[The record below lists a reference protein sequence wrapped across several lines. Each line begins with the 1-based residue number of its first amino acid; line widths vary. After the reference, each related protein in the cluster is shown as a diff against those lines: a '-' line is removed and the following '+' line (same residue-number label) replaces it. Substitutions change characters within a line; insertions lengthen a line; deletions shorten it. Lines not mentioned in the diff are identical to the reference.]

1 MDWALWGLHTV
12 KTSASTEASF
22 SAIAASVDGCDVLHP
37 SFEERIQKIRVQ
49 FLFDHPFLSVLALS
63 IPHKEWDNRH
73 MLFETDGSTIRIDA
87 SKAGEVDDA
96 KLKYLY
102 AHVLLHILLK
112 HPFRM
117 RGRDKA
123 TWNRSCDIVIGLL
136 LSDFQR
142 VGSADDE
149 AMVIES
155 FRDKSVEEVYHAL
168 YRESN
173 EGEGQQSEENPTQQ
187 KMDIIE
193 NEGDTKVAEEEIDA
207 LIIQAMG
214 AARKQGNI
222 PASLLEMFD
231 EITKPS
237 IDLHTLLH
245 AYMSESFFDKESDFS
260 HPNRRFIHQELY
272 LPGYR
277 YDRNRLSLFIF
288 LDRSMSITGE
298 VFARFLGI
306 IDSIVLMSHDFEVSV
321 LPFDERVYSEEKKS
335 YDAQGIYPNISFAKG
350 NGGTQFAPV
359 LEYLNTHAGEKNLA
373 VILSDGYFTVEKA
386 PAMQTL
392 FLLSEKKNLKRF
404 ERYGDVVY
412 FDLS

>member
-1 MDWALWGLHTV
+1 MKKSV
-12 KTSASTEASF
+12 STEASF
-22 SAIAASVDGCDVLHP
+22 DTATAGADGRDMPHP
-37 SFEERIQKIRVQ
+37 SFEERIQKIRIQ
-49 FLFDHPFLSVLALS
+49 FIFDHPFLSVLALS
-63 IPHKEWDNRH
+63 IPHKYQANPH
-73 MLFETDGSTIRIDA
+73 MLFETDGVSIRVDE
-87 SKAGEVDDA
+87 SKVAGYDDA
-96 KLKYLY
+96 RLKYLY
-102 AHVLLHILLK
+102 AHALLHILLK

-117 RGRDKA
+117 AGRDKP
-123 TWNRSCDIVIGLL
+123 TWNRSCDIVVGLL

-142 VGSADDE
+142 VGEADE
-149 AMVIES
+149 NAVVIES
-155 FRDKSVEEVYHAL
+155 FRDKSVEEVYNAL
-168 YRESN
+168 YRESD
-173 EGEGQQSEENPTQQ
+173 EGQGQQSDDNPTQE

-193 NEGDTKVAEEEIDA
+193 HEGDSQVAQEELDA

-214 AARKQGNI
+214 AARKQGNV

-231 EITKPS
+231 EMTRPS

-260 HPNRRFIHQELY
+260 HPNRRYIHQGIY

-277 YDRNRLSLFIF
+277 YDRNRLNLFIF
-288 LDRSMSITGE
+288 LDRSMSIADD
-298 VFARFLGI
+298 VFARFFWI
-306 IDSIVLMSHDFEVSV
+306 IDSIVRMSHDFEVSV
-321 LPFDERVYSEEKKS
+321 IPFDERVYEEEKTS
-335 YDAQGIYPNISFAKG
+335 YCAQSELPCIRFAKG
-350 NGGTQFAPV
+350 NGGTRFGPV

-392 FLLSEKKNLKRF
+392 FLLSEKKNLVRF

>member
-1 MDWALWGLHTV
+1 MAT
-12 KTSASTEASF
+12 TSF
-22 SAIAASVDGCDVLHP
+22 SDRL
-37 SFEERIQKIRVQ
+37 EKIRVQ

-63 IPHKEWDNRH
+63 ILHKYQSNPHI
-73 MLFETDGSTIRIDA
+73 LFETDGVSIRIDE
-87 SKAGEVDDA
+87 SKTLGYDDA
-96 KLKYLY
+96 RLKYLY

-117 RGRDKA
+117 KGRDKP

-136 LSDFQR
+136 LGDFKR

-155 FRDKSVEEVYHAL
+155 FRDKSVEEVYNAL
-168 YRESN
+168 YRESD
-173 EGEGQQSEENPTQQ
+173 EGEGTHSEDNPTQQ

-231 EITKPS
+231 EVTKPS

-245 AYMSESFFDKESDFS
+245 TYMSESFFDKESDFS
-260 HPNRRFIHQELY
+260 RPNRRFIHQELY

-288 LDRSMSITGE
+288 LDRSMSINAE
-298 VFARFLGI
+298 VFSRFLGI
-306 IDSIVLMSHDFEVSV
+306 IDAIVRISHDFEVSV
-321 LPFDERVYSEEKKS
+321 IPFDEQVAIEEMVS
-335 YDAQGIYPNISFAKG
+335 YDAQGMLPNIRFAKG
-350 NGGTQFAPV
+350 NGGTQFDPV
-359 LEYLNTHAGEKNLA
+359 LEYLDTHAGEKNLA
-373 VILSDGYFTVEKA
+373 VILSDGYFTVDKS
-386 PAMQTL
+386 PTVQTL

-412 FDLS
+412 FDL

>member
-1 MDWALWGLHTV
+1 MAT
-12 KTSASTEASF
+12 TSFNDQLE
-22 SAIAASVDGCDVLHP
+22 
-37 SFEERIQKIRVQ
+37 KIRVQ

-73 MLFETDGSTIRIDA
+73 MLFETDGSTIRMDA

-193 NEGDTKVAEEEIDA
+193 NEGDTKAAVEEIDA

-260 HPNRRFIHQELY
+260 RPNRRFIHQGLY

-277 YDRNRLSLFIF
+277 FDRNRLSFFIF

-306 IDSIVLMSHDFEVSV
+306 IDSIVRMSHDFEVSV

-335 YDAQGIYPNISFAKG
+335 YDAQGILPNISFAKG
-350 NGGTQFAPV
+350 NGGTQFTPV
-359 LEYLNTHAGEKNLA
+359 LEYLNIHAGEKNLA

>member
-1 MDWALWGLHTV
+1 MATIFFNERL
-12 KTSASTEASF
+12 
-22 SAIAASVDGCDVLHP
+22 
-37 SFEERIQKIRVQ
+37 ERIRIQ

-63 IPHKEWDNRH
+63 IPHKYQNNPH
-73 MLFETDGSTIRIDA
+73 MLFETDGVSIC
-87 SKAGEVDDA
+87 VDETKTLGYDDGR
-96 KLKYLY
+96 LKYLY

-117 RGRDKA
+117 RGRDKP

-142 VGSADDE
+142 VGSADEE
-149 AMVIES
+149 AIIIES

-168 YRESN
+168 YRESD
-173 EGEGQQSEENPTQQ
+173 EGEGQQSEENPAQQ

-193 NEGDTKVAEEEIDA
+193 HEGDIKVLEEEIDA
-207 LIIQAMG
+207 LLIQAMG

-222 PASLLEMFD
+222 PSSLLEVFD

-237 IDLHTLLH
+237 IDLHILLH
-245 AYMSESFFDKESDFS
+245 TYMSESFFDKESDFS
-260 HPNRRFIHQELY
+260 RPNRRFIHQELY

-298 VFARFLGI
+298 VFGRFLGI
-306 IDSIVLMSHDFEVSV
+306 IDSIVRLSHDFEVSV
-321 LPFDERVYSEEKKS
+321 IPFDERVYGEEIKS
-335 YDAQGIYPNISFAKG
+335 YDAQSILPNISFAKG
-350 NGGTQFAPV
+350 NGGTQFEPV
-359 LEYLNTHAGEKNLA
+359 IEYLHTHAGEKNLA
-373 VILSDGYFTVEKA
+373 IILSDGYFTVDKA

-392 FLLSEKKNLKRF
+392 FLLSEKNNLKRF

-412 FDLS
+412 FDLP

>member
-1 MDWALWGLHTV
+1 MAT
-12 KTSASTEASF
+12 TSFNEQ
-22 SAIAASVDGCDVLHP
+22 L
-37 SFEERIQKIRVQ
+37 EKIRVQ

-63 IPHKEWDNRH
+63 IPHKFQNNAH
-73 MLFETDGSTIRIDA
+73 VLFETDGVSIRVDE
-87 SKAGEVDDA
+87 SKGVGYDDGR
-96 KLKYLY
+96 LKYLY

-117 RGRDKA
+117 QGRDKP

-136 LSDFQR
+136 LNDFQR
-142 VGSADDE
+142 VGNADED
-149 AMVIES
+149 AIVIES
-155 FRDKSVEEVYHAL
+155 FRDKSVEEVYNTL
-168 YRESN
+168 YRESD
-173 EGEGQQSEENPTQQ
+173 EGEGQQSDTNPTQQ

-193 NEGDTKVAEEEIDA
+193 HEGDTKVAEEELDA
-207 LIIQAMG
+207 LIIRAMG

-260 HPNRRFIHQELY
+260 HPNRRFIHHGLY

-277 YDRNRLSLFIF
+277 YDRNRLSFFIF

-298 VFARFLGI
+298 VFSRFLGI
-306 IDSIVLMSHDFEVSV
+306 IDSIVRMSHDFEVSV
-321 LPFDERVYSEEKKS
+321 IPFDERVYSEEIKS
-335 YDAQGIYPNISFAKG
+335 YDAQSILPNISFSKG
-350 NGGTQFAPV
+350 NGGTQFEPV
-359 LEYLNTHAGEKNLA
+359 LEYLTTHAGEKNLA
-373 VILSDGYFTVEKA
+373 VILSDGYFLVEKP

-392 FLLSEKKNLKRF
+392 FLLSEKKNLTRF

-412 FDLS
+412 FDL

>member
-1 MDWALWGLHTV
+1 
-12 KTSASTEASF
+12 
-22 SAIAASVDGCDVLHP
+22 
-37 SFEERIQKIRVQ
+37 
-49 FLFDHPFLSVLALS
+49 
-63 IPHKEWDNRH
+63 
-73 MLFETDGSTIRIDA
+73 MLFETDGVSIRVDET
-87 SKAGEVDDA
+87 KTLGYDDA
-96 KLKYLY
+96 RLKYLY

-117 RGRDKA
+117 KGRDKP

-142 VGSADDE
+142 VGSEDEE

-155 FRDKSVEEVYHAL
+155 FRDKSVEEVYDAL
-168 YRESN
+168 YRESD
-173 EGEGQQSEENPTQQ
+173 EGEGSQSEDNPTQQ

-193 NEGDTKVAEEEIDA
+193 HEGDTKVAEEELDA

-245 AYMSESFFDKESDFS
+245 TYMSESFFDKESDFS
-260 HPNRRFIHQELY
+260 HPNRRFIHQGLY

-277 YDRNRLSLFIF
+277 YDRNRLNFFIF
-288 LDRSMSITGE
+288 LDRSMSITHA
-298 VFARFLGI
+298 VFSRFLGI
-306 IDSIVLMSHDFEVSV
+306 IDTIVRMSHDFEVSV
-321 LPFDERVYSEEKKS
+321 LPFDERVADNELIR
-335 YDAQGIYPNISFAKG
+335 YDAQGILPNIRFAKG
-350 NGGTQFAPV
+350 NGGTQFDPV
-359 LEYLNTHAGEKNLA
+359 LNYLNLHNGEKNLA
-373 VILSDGYFTVEKA
+373 IILSDGYFTIDKA
-386 PAMQTL
+386 PAIQTL

-404 ERYGDVVY
+404 EHYGDVIY
-412 FDLS
+412 FDL

>member
-1 MDWALWGLHTV
+1 MAT
-12 KTSASTEASF
+12 TSFNDQVE
-22 SAIAASVDGCDVLHP
+22 
-37 SFEERIQKIRVQ
+37 KIRVQ

-63 IPHKEWDNRH
+63 IPHKCQSNLH
-73 MLFETDGSTIRIDA
+73 LLFETDGVSIRVDET
-87 SKAGEVDDA
+87 KTLGYDDA
-96 KLKYLY
+96 QLKYLY

-117 RGRDKA
+117 KGRDKP
-123 TWNRSCDIVIGLL
+123 TWNRCCDIVIGLL
-136 LSDFQR
+136 LNDFKR
-142 VGSADDE
+142 VGTVDDE
-149 AMVIES
+149 AVVIES

-168 YRESN
+168 YRESD
-173 EGEGQQSEENPTQQ
+173 EGEGKQSEENPTQQ

-193 NEGDTKVAEEEIDA
+193 HEGDTKVAEEEMDA

-222 PASLLEMFD
+222 PSSLLEMFD

-260 HPNRRFIHQELY
+260 HPNRRFIHQGLY

-306 IDSIVLMSHDFEVSV
+306 IDSIVRMSHDFEMSV
-321 LPFDERVYSEEKKS
+321 IPFDEQVYSEEIKS
-335 YDAQGIYPNISFAKG
+335 YDAQSILPNISFAKG
-350 NGGTQFAPV
+350 NGGTQFEPV
-359 LEYLNTHAGEKNLA
+359 LEYLKLHAGEKNLA
-373 VILSDGYFTVEKA
+373 IILSDGYFTVEKA

-392 FLLSEKKNLKRF
+392 FLLSERKNLKRF
-404 ERYGDVVY
+404 ERYGDAVY

>member
-1 MDWALWGLHTV
+1 MDKYPKDTPIKSRL
-12 KTSASTEASF
+12 E
-22 SAIAASVDGCDVLHP
+22 
-37 SFEERIQKIRVQ
+37 KIRVQ

-63 IPHKEWDNRH
+63 IPHKPFDNPH
-73 MLFETDGSTIRIDA
+73 MLFETDGSTIRIDET
-87 SKAGEVDDA
+87 KGVGYDDGR
-96 KLKYLY
+96 LKYLY

-117 RGRDKA
+117 RGRDNP

-136 LSDFQR
+136 LGDFQR
-142 VGSADDE
+142 VGSADDD
-149 AMVIES
+149 AIVIES

-173 EGEGQQSEENPTQQ
+173 EGEGQQSEDNPNLQ

-231 EITKPS
+231 EITKPTVDLAT
-237 IDLHTLLH
+237 ILHT
-245 AYMSESFFDKESDFS
+245 YMSESFFDKQSDFS
-260 HPNRRFIHQELY
+260 RPNRRFIHQELY

-277 YDRNRLSLFIF
+277 YDKNRLSLFIF
-288 LDRSMSITGE
+288 LDRSMSITAD
-298 VFARFLGI
+298 VFGKFLGI
-306 IDSIVLMSHDFEVSV
+306 IDGILRLGHDFEVSV
-321 LPFDERVYSEEKKS
+321 IPFDEQVA
-335 YDAQGIYPNISFAKG
+335 YDEMVTYNAQDICPKVVFAKG
-350 NGGTQFAPV
+350 NGGTQFEPV

-373 VILSDGYFTVEKA
+373 VILSDGYFKIEKA
-386 PAMQTL
+386 PAIQTL
-392 FLLSEKKNLKRF
+392 FLLSEKKNIKRF
-404 ERYGDVVY
+404 ESYGDVIY
-412 FDLS
+412 FEL

>member
-1 MDWALWGLHTV
+1 
-12 KTSASTEASF
+12 
-22 SAIAASVDGCDVLHP
+22 
-37 SFEERIQKIRVQ
+37 
-49 FLFDHPFLSVLALS
+49 
-63 IPHKEWDNRH
+63 
-73 MLFETDGSTIRIDA
+73 MLFETDGVSIRVDET
-87 SKAGEVDDA
+87 KTLGYDDA
-96 KLKYLY
+96 RFKYLY

-117 RGRDKA
+117 HGRDKP

-136 LSDFQR
+136 LNDFNR
-142 VGSADDE
+142 VGSADEE

-173 EGEGQQSEENPTQQ
+173 EGEQSEENPTQQ

-193 NEGDTKVAEEEIDA
+193 HDGDTRVAEEEIDA

-222 PASLLEMFD
+222 PSSLLEMFD

-260 HPNRRFIHQELY
+260 RPNRRFIHQELY

-306 IDSIVLMSHDFEVSV
+306 IDSIVRMSHDFEVSV

-335 YDAQGIYPNISFAKG
+335 YDAQGILTNISFAKG

-359 LEYLNTHAGEKNLA
+359 IEYLNAHAGEKNLA

-412 FDLS
+412 FDL

>member
-1 MDWALWGLHTV
+1 MAT
-12 KTSASTEASF
+12 TSFNDQLE
-22 SAIAASVDGCDVLHP
+22 
-37 SFEERIQKIRVQ
+37 KIRVQ

-136 LSDFQR
+136 LSDFER
-142 VGSADDE
+142 VGSADEE

-173 EGEGQQSEENPTQQ
+173 EGEGQQSDDNPTMQ

-306 IDSIVLMSHDFEVSV
+306 IDSIVRMSHDFEVSV

-335 YDAQGIYPNISFAKG
+335 YDAQGILPNISFAKG

-404 ERYGDVVY
+404 ERYGDVVC

>member
-1 MDWALWGLHTV
+1 V
-12 KTSASTEASF
+12 S
-22 SAIAASVDGCDVLHP
+22 
-37 SFEERIQKIRVQ
+37 IRVDEMKT
-49 FLFDHPFLSVLALS
+49 L
-63 IPHKEWDNRH
+63 
-73 MLFETDGSTIRIDA
+73 GY
-87 SKAGEVDDA
+87 DDA
-96 KLKYLY
+96 RLKYLY

-117 RGRDKA
+117 RGRDKP

-136 LSDFQR
+136 LGDFQR
-142 VGSADDE
+142 VGQSDEE

-155 FRDKSVEEVYHAL
+155 FRDKSVEEVYHTL
-168 YRESN
+168 YRESD
-173 EGEGQQSEENPTQQ
+173 EGEGQQAEDNPTQQ

-193 NEGDTKVAEEEIDA
+193 HEGGTQVAEEELDA

-231 EITKPS
+231 EITKPTVDLET
-237 IDLHTLLH
+237 ILHT
-245 AYMSESFFDKESDFS
+245 YMSESFFDKESDFS

-288 LDRSMSITGE
+288 LDRSMSISAD
-298 VFARFLGI
+298 VFSKFLGI
-306 IDSIVLMSHDFEVSV
+306 IDGILRLSHDFEVSV
-321 LPFDERVYSEEKKS
+321 VPFDERVAVEEIVS
-335 YDAQGIYPNISFAKG
+335 YDAQAICPKVIFAKG
-350 NGGTQFAPV
+350 NGGTQFEPV
-359 LEYLNTHAGEKNLA
+359 LEYLNTYAGEKNLA
-373 VILSDGYFTVEKA
+373 IILSDGYFTVEYA

-412 FDLS
+412 FDL

>member
-1 MDWALWGLHTV
+1 MATI
-12 KTSASTEASF
+12 SF
-22 SAIAASVDGCDVLHP
+22 NDQL
-37 SFEERIQKIRVQ
+37 EKIRVQ

-63 IPHKEWDNRH
+63 IPHKYQNNSH
-73 MLFETDGSTIRIDA
+73 MLFETDGVSIR
-87 SKAGEVDDA
+87 VDETKTMGYDDGR
-96 KLKYLY
+96 LKYLY

-117 RGRDKA
+117 CGRDKA

-136 LSDFQR
+136 LNDFKR

-155 FRDKSVEEVYHAL
+155 FRDKSVEDVYNAL

-173 EGEGQQSEENPTQQ
+173 DGEGAQSEANPTQQ

-193 NEGDTKVAEEEIDA
+193 HEGDTKVAEEEMDT

-260 HPNRRFIHQELY
+260 HPNRRFIHQGLY

-306 IDSIVLMSHDFEVSV
+306 IDSIVRMSHDFEMSV
-321 LPFDERVYSEEKKS
+321 IPFDEQVYSEKIKS
-335 YDAQGIYPNISFAKG
+335 YDAQSILPNISFVKG
-350 NGGTQFAPV
+350 NGGTQFEPV
-359 LEYLNTHAGEKNLA
+359 LEYLKLHAGEKNFA
-373 VILSDGYFTVEKA
+373 IILSDGYFTVEKA

-392 FLLSEKKNLKRF
+392 FLLSEKKILKRF
-404 ERYGDVVY
+404 ERYGDAVY

>member
-1 MDWALWGLHTV
+1 MATI
-12 KTSASTEASF
+12 SF
-22 SAIAASVDGCDVLHP
+22 DSQL
-37 SFEERIQKIRVQ
+37 EKIRVQ

-73 MLFETDGSTIRIDA
+73 MLFETDGSIIRIDA

-117 RGRDKA
+117 RGRDNP

-136 LSDFQR
+136 LGDFQR
-142 VGSADDE
+142 VGSADDD
-149 AMVIES
+149 AIVIES

-173 EGEGQQSEENPTQQ
+173 EGEGQQSEDNPNLQ

-231 EITKPS
+231 EITKPTVDLAT
-237 IDLHTLLH
+237 ILHT
-245 AYMSESFFDKESDFS
+245 YMSESFFDKQSDFS
-260 HPNRRFIHQELY
+260 RPNRRFIHQELY

-277 YDRNRLSLFIF
+277 YDKNRLSLFIF
-288 LDRSMSITGE
+288 LDRSMSITTD
-298 VFARFLGI
+298 VFGKFLGI
-306 IDSIVLMSHDFEVSV
+306 IDGILRLGHDFEVSV
-321 LPFDERVYSEEKKS
+321 IPFDEQVAYDEKVT
-335 YDAQGIYPNISFAKG
+335 YNAQDICPKVAFAKG
-350 NGGTQFAPV
+350 NGGTQFEPV

-373 VILSDGYFTVEKA
+373 IILSDGYFKIEKA
-386 PAMQTL
+386 PAIQTL
-392 FLLSEKKNLKRF
+392 FLLSEKKNIKRF
-404 ERYGDVVY
+404 EHYGDVIY
-412 FDLS
+412 FEL

>member
-1 MDWALWGLHTV
+1 MATI
-12 KTSASTEASF
+12 SF
-22 SAIAASVDGCDVLHP
+22 NDQL
-37 SFEERIQKIRVQ
+37 EKIRVQ

-63 IPHKEWDNRH
+63 IPHKYQSNLH
-73 MLFETDGSTIRIDA
+73 LLFETDGVSIRIDET
-87 SKAGEVDDA
+87 KGIGYDDGR
-96 KLKYLY
+96 LKYLY

-117 RGRDKA
+117 RGRDKP

-136 LSDFQR
+136 LSDFKR

-149 AMVIES
+149 AMIIES
-155 FRDKSVEEVYHAL
+155 FRDKSVEEVYYAL
-168 YRESN
+168 YRESD
-173 EGEGQQSEENPTQQ
+173 EGEGEQSEENPTQQ
-187 KMDIIE
+187 KMDIVE
-193 NEGDTKVAEEEIDA
+193 HEGDTKVAEEEIDA

-260 HPNRRFIHQELY
+260 HPNRRFIHQGLY

-277 YDRNRLSLFIF
+277 YDRNRLSFFIF

-298 VFARFLGI
+298 VFSRFLGI
-306 IDSIVLMSHDFEVSV
+306 IDSIVRISHDYEVSV
-321 LPFDERVYSEEKKS
+321 IPFDERVYSEEIKS
-335 YDAQGIYPNISFAKG
+335 YDAQSILPNIRFKKG

-373 VILSDGYFTVEKA
+373 IILSDGYFTVEKA

-404 ERYGDVVY
+404 ERYGDAVY

>member
-1 MDWALWGLHTV
+1 MATI
-12 KTSASTEASF
+12 SF
-22 SAIAASVDGCDVLHP
+22 NDQL
-37 SFEERIQKIRVQ
+37 EKIRVQ

-63 IPHKEWDNRH
+63 IPHKYQSNLH
-73 MLFETDGSTIRIDA
+73 LLFETDGVSIRIDET
-87 SKAGEVDDA
+87 KGIGYDDGR
-96 KLKYLY
+96 LKYLY

-117 RGRDKA
+117 CGRDKA
-123 TWNRSCDIVIGLL
+123 VWNRSCDIVIGLL
-136 LSDFQR
+136 LNDFKR

-155 FRDKSVEEVYHAL
+155 FRDKSVEEVYNAL

-173 EGEGQQSEENPTQQ
+173 DGEGAQSEANPTQQ

-193 NEGDTKVAEEEIDA
+193 YAGDTKVAEEEMDA

-222 PASLLEMFD
+222 PSSLLEMFD

-237 IDLHTLLH
+237 INLHTLLH

-260 HPNRRFIHQELY
+260 HPNRRFIHQGLY

-306 IDSIVLMSHDFEVSV
+306 IDSIVRMSHDFEVSV
-321 LPFDERVYSEEKKS
+321 IPFDERAYVEQIKS
-335 YDAQGIYPNISFAKG
+335 YDAQSILPNISFEKG

-359 LEYLNTHAGEKNLA
+359 LDYLNTHAGEKNLA
-373 VILSDGYFTVEKA
+373 IILSDGYFTVEKA

-392 FLLSEKKNLKRF
+392 FLLSERKNLKRF
-404 ERYGDVVY
+404 ERYGDAVY

>member
-1 MDWALWGLHTV
+1 MATI
-12 KTSASTEASF
+12 SF
-22 SAIAASVDGCDVLHP
+22 NDQL
-37 SFEERIQKIRVQ
+37 EKIRVQ

-63 IPHKEWDNRH
+63 IPHKYQNNSH
-73 MLFETDGSTIRIDA
+73 MLFETDGVSIRIDET
-87 SKAGEVDDA
+87 KGIGYDDGR
-96 KLKYLY
+96 LKYLY

-117 RGRDKA
+117 CGRDKA
-123 TWNRSCDIVIGLL
+123 VWNRSCDIVIGLL
-136 LSDFQR
+136 LNDFKR
-142 VGSADDE
+142 VGLADDE

-155 FRDKSVEEVYHAL
+155 FRDKSVEEVYNAL

-173 EGEGQQSEENPTQQ
+173 DGEGAQSEANPTQQ

-193 NEGDTKVAEEEIDA
+193 HEGDTKVAEEEMDA

-231 EITKPS
+231 DITKPS

-260 HPNRRFIHQELY
+260 HPNRRFIHQGLY

-277 YDRNRLSLFIF
+277 YDRNRLSFFIF

-298 VFARFLGI
+298 VFSRFLGI
-306 IDSIVLMSHDFEVSV
+306 IDSIIRISHDFEVSV
-321 LPFDERVYSEEKKS
+321 IPFDERVYSEEIKS
-335 YDAQGIYPNISFAKG
+335 YDAQSILPNISFAKG
-350 NGGTQFAPV
+350 NGGTQFEPV
-359 LEYLNTHAGEKNLA
+359 LEYLNLNAGEKNLA
-373 VILSDGYFTVEKA
+373 IILSDGYFTVEKA

-404 ERYGDVVY
+404 ERHGDVVY
-412 FDLS
+412 FDLP

>member
-1 MDWALWGLHTV
+1 V
-12 KTSASTEASF
+12 
-22 SAIAASVDGCDVLHP
+22 
-37 SFEERIQKIRVQ
+37 
-49 FLFDHPFLSVLALS
+49 
-63 IPHKEWDNRH
+63 
-73 MLFETDGSTIRIDA
+73 LFETDGVSIRVDE
-87 SKAGEVDDA
+87 SKTMGYDDA
-96 KLKYLY
+96 RLKYLY

-117 RGRDKA
+117 KGREKA

-142 VGSADDE
+142 VGSADEE

-168 YRESN
+168 YRESE
-173 EGEGQQSEENPTQQ
+173 EGEGQQSDENPNQQ

-193 NEGDTKVAEEEIDA
+193 HEGDTQVAEEELDA

-245 AYMSESFFDKESDFS
+245 TYMSESFFDKESDFS
-260 HPNRRFIHQELY
+260 RPNRRFIHQELY

-277 YDRNRLSLFIF
+277 YDRNRLSFFIF

-306 IDSIVLMSHDFEVSV
+306 IDSIVRMSHDFEVSV
-321 LPFDERVYSEEKKS
+321 IPFDERVYSEEIKS
-335 YDAQGIYPNISFAKG
+335 YDAQSLLPAIRFAKG
-350 NGGTQFAPV
+350 NGGTQFSPV
-359 LEYLNTHAGEKNLA
+359 LEYLNSHAGEKNLA
-373 VILSDGYFTVEKA
+373 VILSDGYFTVDKA

-392 FLLSEKKNLKRF
+392 FLLSEKQNLKRF